1 MRPGLANF
9 NTHIDPSRLHHGFTP
24 EAFVNGGK
32 GIPTYLP
39 TGHYDVTLKVEVRI
53 NMPDYIL
60 LQVTILYLILQRKFT
75 NCLRLLIMLY
85 KLKQVTR

>member
-9 NTHIDPSRLHHGFTP
+9 NTHIDPSRPHHGFIP
-24 EAFVNGGK
+24 EAFVNEGEGY
-32 GIPTYLP
+32 TYLP
-39 TGHYDVTLKVEVRI
+39 KGHYYVTLKVEVRT